1 VLCDT
6 SKFNVLNYLGAKL
19 ELEEKTP
26 DEVTE
31 PIKNVTIKNPYFEV
45 VPPEL
50 ITGVITEEGLME
62 PLDIRQ
68 KMESMRKYVEPLYTA
83 DK

>member
-1 VLCDT
+1 M
-6 SKFNVLNYLGAKL
+6 
-19 ELEEKTP
+19 
-26 DEVTE
+26 
-31 PIKNVTIKNPYFEV
+31 KNVSVKNPYFEV

-68 KMESMRKYVEPLYTA
+68 KMESMRKYVEPLYA
-83 DK
+83 AGK